1 MRDGALDWEGTE
13 SETIYVYRL
22 FRIVDIPYA
31 FPETFTEAVLTQ
43 YLEQLF
49 MGEVFKWTL
58 EVNH

>member
-1 MRDGALDWEGTE
+1 MQDGALHWEGTE
-13 SETIYVYRL
+13 SETIYFYRL

-49 MGEVFKWTL
+49 IGEVFK
-58 EVNH
+58 